1 VHCAHYTEQGELDVA
16 RIRLTALENERR
28 NEHQGS
34 AAMIA
39 ELEAKVKDGEM
50 QRRKMHNLIQEV
62 RYQYYNYCLLLMLM
76 LQLLPTTYRASGTC
90 TRVTMVVR

>member
-1 VHCAHYTEQGELDVA
+1 VHCADYAEQGELDVA

-62 RYQYYNYCLLLMLM
+62 HYEYCNYCLLLT
-76 LQLLPTTYRASGTC
+76 QLLLIRTHK
-90 TRVTMVVR
+90 